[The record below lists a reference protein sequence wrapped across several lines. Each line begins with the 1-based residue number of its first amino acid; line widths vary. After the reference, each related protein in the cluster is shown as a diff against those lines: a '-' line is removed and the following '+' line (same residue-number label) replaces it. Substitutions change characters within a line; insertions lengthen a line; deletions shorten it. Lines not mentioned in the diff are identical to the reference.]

1 MKCSADLAWTIEFE
15 TGALK
20 QLSLI
25 GTVEASRISR
35 YLEHHISPHA
45 NPRSLDKALQGSKLG
60 KFWRFRVGDYR
71 IVCDIQD
78 QRVVVLVVGIGHRS
92 TVYKDR

>member
-1 MKCSADLAWTIEFE
+1 MAWTIEIE

-20 QLSLI
+20 LLKLLGS
-25 GTVEASRISR
+25 VEAGRITR
-35 YLEHHISPHA
+35 YLKDQIAPHS
-45 NPRSLDKALQGSKLG
+45 NPRSLGKALQGSKLG

-78 QRVVVLVVGIGHRS
+78 QRLVVLVVGIGHRS
-92 TVYKDR
+92 KIYKDR